1 MDRIGT
7 STDGTGTDVDKIGTS
22 TDWIETGV
30 GRTGTST
37 ESDGTETGTFT
48 NVDVDKGGFFLRF
61 KSADKDF

>member
-7 STDGTGTDVDKIGTS
+7 STDGTGTDVYKIGTS

-37 ESDGTETGTFT
+37 DGTETGTFT
-48 NVDVDKGGFFLRF
+48 NVYDVDKGGFFLRF
-61 KSADKDF
+61 KSADEDF